1 MTADNV
7 IWAEVHRWRALLDE
21 QNGTDR
27 LELTCS
33 IMKIAEEAG
42 EATQAWIGVLGQNP
56 RKGVTHTV
64 DDVIGELTDVVFTS
78 LVAIASLGAD
88 PRDAVAAVAAK
99 AATYRSGLARTTA
112 GSPPTGPGPRMTA
125 GPGVSPQVD
134 GGPVPDTFTALVAT
148 VHALTRRFCS

>member
-1 MTADNV
+1 VTADDM
-7 IWAEVHRWRALLDE
+7 IWNEAYRWRALLDE
-21 QNGTDR
+21 QNGTGR
-27 LELTCS
+27 LELTCR

-64 DDVIGELTDVVFTS
+64 DDVVGELADVVFTA

-99 AATYRSGLARTTA
+99 VATYRSAVDATPA
-112 GSPPTGPGPRMTA
+112 DPA
-125 GPGVSPQVD
+125 AVPGVK
-134 GGPVPDTFTALVAT
+134 GPAVAR
-148 VHALTRRFCS
+148 HGPSR